1 MAEAEPKESRI
12 RAWFDREEKRLEKEI
27 GEARQLVHGLRGQK
41 GTVDNALREA
51 EDHLRHLRGAHEQ
64 HMRMKERTEEEDAP
78 APAPEKTPEPAP
90 APAPAADAA
99 PEPAP
104 APEGEQ
110 GA

>member
-64 HMRMKERTEEEDAP
+64 HMRLKEHTKEENAPAP
-78 APAPEKTPEPAP
+78 APAPEKTPT
-90 APAPAADAA
+90 
-99 PEPAP
+99 PEPAAEP
-104 APEGEQ
+104 AQSTEGEPSS
-110 GA
+110 